1 MNDTKTYERVERW
14 NLTDD
19 THKGRYFAV
28 NEQGEPRPW
37 TREEFVTFMEHFGFR
52 LELTVDETGGH
63 WTDDIKR
70 VWHAGSAGDVHESA
84 VCAGDEKLCY
94 ALHRAADE
102 NGATK

>member
-52 LELTVDETGGH
+52 LELTVDEEGPH
-63 WTDDIKR
+63 WTDNIVRAWQYSHDGTVR
-70 VWHAGSAGDVHESA
+70 GSDAAAGVLGSATYKS
-84 VCAGDEKLCY
+84 
-94 ALHRAADE
+94 ADE